1 MEVPASRAQSYS
13 EGDATMNEP
22 ETFRLDDDGVVP
34 NSKLPLLLYRGV
46 LDANAGDPAAAFED
60 LFARH
65 RWAGSWR
72 NGIYD
77 FHHYHSTAHEV
88 LGIARGHASLRF
100 GGARGR
106 TVDVVAGDAVV
117 IPAGVGH
124 KNEGA
129 SVDLLVIGA
138 YPDGMSYDLCL
149 GRPGER
155 PDVLRT
161 SPPCRCPPPTPWRER
176 PGHC

>member
-1 MEVPASRAQSYS
+1 
-13 EGDATMNEP
+13 MNEP
-22 ETFRLDDDGVVP
+22 EMFRFDDDGVIP
-34 NSKLPLLLYRGV
+34 NSKLPLLLYRGA
-46 LDANAGDPAAAFED
+46 LDANVGDSAAAFED

-88 LGIARGHASLRF
+88 LGIARGHATVRF
-100 GGARGR
+100 GGPRGR
-106 TVDVVAGDAVV
+106 TVDVVAGDAVA

-129 SVDLLVIGA
+129 SADLLVIGA
-138 YPDGMSYDLCL
+138 YPDGMSYDLCR

-155 PDVLRT
+155 PDVLRNIAAVPLPATDPVSGT
-161 SPPCRCPPPTPWRER
+161 SEPLLSAWSAVDTAA
-176 PGHC
+176 